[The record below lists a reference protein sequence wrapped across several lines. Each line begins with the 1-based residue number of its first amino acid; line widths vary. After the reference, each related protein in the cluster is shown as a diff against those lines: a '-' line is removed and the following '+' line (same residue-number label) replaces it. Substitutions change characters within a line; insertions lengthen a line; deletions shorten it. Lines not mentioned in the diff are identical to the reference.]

1 MERLRLE
8 ELTAMQRIFAC
19 VAGVN
24 PTEVDVLQDVRNET
38 ISALV
43 YGKEYSV
50 NCAGVNSVS
59 NIVKKF
65 CEEVVCK
72 YEG

>member
-1 MERLRLE
+1 
-8 ELTAMQRIFAC
+8 MQRIFAC
-19 VAGVN
+19 VAGVH
-24 PTEVDVLQDVRNET
+24 PTEVDISQDIKNET
-38 ISALV
+38 VSALL

-50 NCAGVNSVS
+50 NCAGANSVDV
-59 NIVKKF
+59 IKKF